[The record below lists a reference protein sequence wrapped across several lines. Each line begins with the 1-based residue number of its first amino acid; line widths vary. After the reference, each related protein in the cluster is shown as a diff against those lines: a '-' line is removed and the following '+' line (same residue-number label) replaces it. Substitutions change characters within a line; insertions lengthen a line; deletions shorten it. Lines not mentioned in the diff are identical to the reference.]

1 LTLWLSNHGQLAM
14 AIKITLLLKELML
27 MAITA
32 RKIAPGYQVANNQ
45 KTEEMQR
52 KIKFRGKRID
62 NGEWFIGDLVHSY
75 GSVFIYPEEALN
87 SPDEYEVHPETVGQY
102 VGLKDKNGKEI
113 YEGDIVEWYSCK
125 RFVQQS
131 HEGVRPEIDA
141 MYLVKE
147 NGAIEFEGGVFS
159 VKHESYEGYLY
170 PISFKGFES
179 IQQAREVVFNYET
192 GLTDEE
198 MKNDFEG
205 TEINKDV
212 VGITIIGNIHTP
224 KVS

>member
-1 LTLWLSNHGQLAM
+1 M
-14 AIKITLLLKELML
+14 
-27 MAITA
+27 
-32 RKIAPGYQVANNQ
+32 NNR
-45 KTEEMQR
+45 T
-52 KIKFRGKRID
+52 IKFRGKRID
-62 NGEWFIGDLVHSY
+62 NGEWAYGYVYRGIPETDITYIMPQEIYNGYETEKLQKDFSLVFETFH
-75 GSVFIYPEEALN
+75 
-87 SPDEYEVHPETVGQY
+87 EVHPETVGQY